1 MIGCRSRDQQYLLL
15 SLGHN
20 FVVFIL
26 PSLTTNLEPVSSLTM
41 MMMMMKKYCNLP
53 HTLTY
58 SDNKNNVAI
67 TIIIIMK
74 LYLQQFP

>member
-20 FVVFIL
+20 FVVFTL
-26 PSLTTNLEPVSSLTM
+26 PSLTTNLEPVSSLMM
-41 MMMMMKKYCNLP
+41 MMMMMKKYCN
-53 HTLTY
+53 H
-58 SDNKNNVAI
+58 VAI
-67 TIIIIMK
+67 IIIIIMK